1 MSNRRSRAVLSIV
14 VSAPVARHTDSMT
27 TPAVT
32 RTARELA
39 REHVMTAIVASA
51 RTQLTEV
58 GAAELSLR
66 AVARELGMAS
76 SAVYRY
82 VASRDEL
89 LTALLVQVYSELGA
103 AAEAAEDRS
112 AAASPHERWVAVCH
126 AVRRWA
132 LDHPHDYAL
141 LYGTPVIGYAAPQ
154 DTVAASGRVTGVFA
168 RLIGSMPPPSPD
180 DAAHDPS
187 PALAGMRSYAPGVS
201 DPVLVRAMLA
211 WTAAFGTISFE
222 LWGHLVGAVDDA
234 DEYADLAFRRL
245 ATDLGLPT
253 QRP

>member
-1 MSNRRSRAVLSIV
+1 MA
-14 VSAPVARHTDSMT
+14 
-27 TPAVT
+27 
-32 RTARELA
+32 
-39 REHVMTAIVASA
+39 AIVASA
-51 RTQLTEV
+51 RRQLAEV

-89 LTALLVQVYSELGA
+89 LTALLVETYSELGA
-103 AAEAAEDRS
+103 SAEAAEAHTATDS
-112 AAASPHERWVAVCH
+112 AHARWVAVCH

-132 LDHPHDYAL
+132 LAHPHDYAL

-168 RLIGSMPPPSPD
+168 RLIGAMPPAPPES
-180 DAAHDPS
+180 AAGEPS
-187 PALAGMRSYAPGVS
+187 PALAGMRSYVPGVS

-211 WTAAFGTISFE
+211 WTAVFGTISFE
-222 LWGHLVGAVDDA
+222 MWGHLVGAVSDP